1 MNFPNFSLSLKW
13 GGLADG
19 PKAVKQRQSPKPSL
33 CRIEAAE
40 TGRLCHLGEEDAGV
54 DLAQFDGQAVVAQLS
69 PLVHTE
75 TKAPQREGLWERP
88 GILVM

>member
-1 MNFPNFSLSLKW
+1 MDPTRRSNDR
-13 GGLADG
+13 A
-19 PKAVKQRQSPKPSL
+19 PKSNL
-33 CRIEAAE
+33 CRIEAAV

-75 TKAPQREGLWERP
+75 TKAPQRKGL
-88 GILVM
+88 